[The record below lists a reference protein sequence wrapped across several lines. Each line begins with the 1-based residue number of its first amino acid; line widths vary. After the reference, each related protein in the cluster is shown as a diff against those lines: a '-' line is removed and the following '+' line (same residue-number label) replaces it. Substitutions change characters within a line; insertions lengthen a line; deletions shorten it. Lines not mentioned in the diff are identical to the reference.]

1 MSPFDPWLATYPAGT
16 VAERPWWTLEV
27 VTGEPVQTSYPP
39 RYVWQTVREDG
50 RVGIRLGYA
59 NERSASRLVTAEV
72 VAALDSVD
80 DAHPRPVPPILPS
93 QVWAFYGGT
102 SLRMI
107 VDVVH
112 QPDGVTLYRCA
123 DSHDK
128 SFLPVTMFDPNAVLV
143 SGPHAPWAP
152 KGWRP

>member
-1 MSPFDPWLATYPAGT
+1 MSPFDPWLATYPAGA

-59 NERSASRLVTAEV
+59 DERSASRLVTAEV

-80 DAHPRPVPPILPS
+80 AEHPRPVPPPMCG
-93 QVWAFYGGT
+93 QVWAWKEGEQQMVVRAYSSGAAMLERYYGV
-102 SLRMI
+102 R
-107 VDVVH
+107 H
-112 QPDGVTLYRCA
+112 WPP
-123 DSHDK
+123 
-128 SFLPVTMFDPNAVLV
+128 FNAVLV

>member
-1 MSPFDPWLATYPAGT
+1 MSPFDPWLSTYPAGT

-39 RYVWQTVREDG
+39 RYVWQTVRKDG

-59 NERSASRLVTAEV
+59 DERSASRLVTAEV

-80 DAHPRPVPPILPS
+80 DAHPRPVPPPMCG
-93 QVWAFYGGT
+93 QVWAWPNREQHLVGKVWGVGG
-102 SLRMI
+102 
-107 VDVVH
+107 
-112 QPDGVTLYRCA
+112 GVTFA
-123 DSHDK
+123 NSDS
-128 SFLPVTMFDPNAVLV
+128 LPPGMWPPFNAVLV

-152 KGWRP
+152 KGWS